1 MPIEIEL
8 LVFDFSPCTCPQS
21 GSGAGAPYE
30 AVVLTNLGPYPV
42 IAKFPSGS
50 STLLSPKERIGPSS
64 DPEIVDSESPWP
76 GMKVVADGTSN
87 AGEQG

>member
-8 LVFDFSPCTCPQS
+8 LVFDFSSCTCPQN
-21 GSGAGAPYE
+21 GSGAGTSYD
-30 AVVLTNLGPYPV
+30 AVVLTNLGPHPV

-64 DPEIVDSESPWP
+64 DPEIVDSEAPWP
-76 GMKVVADGTSN
+76 GMKVLANGAGS
-87 AGEQG
+87 AGEPE